1 MAGIGFELKKLFSKK
16 GVLATIRAYGY
27 AGMVCAG
34 PMLLGVALLLG
45 VLLLAYYYGTARSDR
60 ELLISMITYALL
72 FSLSV
77 TSIFSMLTTRYT
89 ADTIFEQ
96 SEERVLPSFFGS
108 LAVMLVLGGTG
119 YGIFLYFSG
128 VELVYQVLSLW
139 FFLTLLV
146 TWTEVNYLT
155 AVKEYKSIIKVFFVA
170 IVTVFALALVL
181 IYTTPLPII
190 TSLFIAV
197 NIGYG
202 LMAVWYFALIYDY
215 FPEGF
220 GASLYFLKWGDK
232 YPHLWGIG
240 FFVTAGLFGHLVIMW
255 SSPLG
260 VQIKGLFY
268 GAPEYDV
275 SALIAFLSILVTTVN
290 FVTSVEVR
298 FYPEYRTYFTLFNES
313 GSISDIENIEKGML
327 DVLKDELLYL
337 CQKQAFTTILFVVI
351 GSILLPRLP
360 LGFNSDMLGMFRV
373 LCVGYA
379 LYAIGNSVMLILL
392 YFSDNYGAFWCSL
405 GFALFTNIAT
415 YIFKFLPAEFYG
427 FGFVIGSALFCIISF
442 IRLEKYIAKLKYHV
456 LAEQP
461 VFAVQPNYW
470 MTRLVNRLD
479 VRAQGKQQR
488 RKIAYQKR
496 TEAKHGLEQ

>member
-34 PMLLGVALLLG
+34 PMLLGFALLLG
-45 VLLLAYYYGTARSDR
+45 VLLIAYHYGTARSDR
-60 ELLISMITYALL
+60 ELLVSMITYALL

-77 TSIFSMLTTRYT
+77 TSVFSMLTTRYT
-89 ADTIFEQ
+89 ADNIFEQ
-96 SEERVLPSFFGS
+96 TEQRVLPSFFGS
-108 LAVMLVLGGTG
+108 LTVMLLLGGTG

-128 VELVYQVLSLW
+128 VELVYQVLSFW
-139 FFLTLLV
+139 FFMTLIV

-155 AVKEYKSIIKVFFVA
+155 AVKEYKSIIKVFFIA
-170 IVTVFALALVL
+170 ILAVFSLALVL
-181 IYTTPLPII
+181 IYTTPLSTI
-190 TSLFIAV
+190 TALFIAV
-197 NIGYG
+197 NVGYG

-220 GASLYFLKWGDK
+220 GTSLHFFKWGDK
-232 YPHLWGIG
+232 HPHLWGIG
-240 FFVTAGLFGHLVIMW
+240 FFVTAGLFGHLLIMW

-298 FYPEYRTYFTLFNES
+298 FYPEYRTYFTLFNEG
-313 GSISDIENIEKGML
+313 GSISDIENTEKSML

-360 LGFNSDMLGMFRV
+360 LGFNADMLGMFRV

-379 LYAIGNSVMLILL
+379 LFAIGNSIMLILL
-392 YFSDNYGAFWCSL
+392 YFSDNHGAFWCTM

-415 YIFKFLPAEFYG
+415 HIFKFLPAAFYG
-427 FGFVIGSALFCIISF
+427 FGFIIGSALFCIITL

-461 VFAVQPNYW
+461 VFAVQPNHW
-470 MTRLVNRLD
+470 LTRLADRLD
-479 VRAQGKQQR
+479 KRAHRKQQSR
-488 RKIAYQKR
+488 HIAYQNR
-496 TEAKHGLEQ
+496 MEEKHGHEQ